1 MTICITKKEIIDELV
16 QYEINWFNELEYTDR
31 QQYLKDFFLNGLKGV
46 SEWSDEAILRKCVE
60 IGMFL
65 TEGEE

>member
-1 MTICITKKEIIDELV
+1 MTICITKKEIVDELV

-46 SEWSDEAILRKCVE
+46 EEWSDERILKKCVD
-60 IGMFL
+60 IGIFL
-65 TEGEE
+65 TEE

>member
-16 QYEINWFNELEYTDR
+16 QREITWFNELEYADR

-46 SEWSDEAILRKCVE
+46 SEWSDEAILRKCVD

-65 TEGEE
+65 TEE